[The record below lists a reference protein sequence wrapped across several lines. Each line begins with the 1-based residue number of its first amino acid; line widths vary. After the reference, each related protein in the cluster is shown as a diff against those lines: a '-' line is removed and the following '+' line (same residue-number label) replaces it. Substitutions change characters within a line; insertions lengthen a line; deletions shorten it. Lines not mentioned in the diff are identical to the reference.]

1 VRCSLLRP
9 RWRTTGRVWV
19 RHRRT
24 LLGWI
29 TRTVSSA
36 ATQIGVGPKRPARS
50 FRGSGPSPG
59 ADQRPATSATAGSMG
74 GISFGCSTGHQMD
87 ISFENWTS
95 NLRSHSSGAVEMQR
109 RLTRHACLL

>member
-9 RWRTTGRVWV
+9 KWRTTGRVWV
-19 RHRRT
+19 THRRT

-74 GISFGCSTGHQMD
+74 GSHSNVRLDIRWTFQTGGHQ
-87 ISFENWTS
+87 
-95 NLRSHSSGAVEMQR
+95 R
-109 RLTRHACLL
+109 

>member
-9 RWRTTGRVWV
+9 KWRTTGRVWV
-19 RHRRT
+19 THRRT

-74 GISFGCSTGHQMD
+74 GISFKCPIGHQMD

-95 NLRSHSSGAVEMQR
+95 NLRSHIF
-109 RLTRHACLL
+109 L